1 LVVVEGSWRCWEV
14 LGGAGRWKAVG
25 DGGRCWEVM
34 RCGGRW
40 LVVVVGGRRLWR
52 WWVLG
57 GRWRWEEV
65 EIVQS

>member
-1 LVVVEGSWRCWEV
+1 V

-57 GRWRWEEV
+57 GRGRWEEV
-65 EIVQS
+65 GGVRR